1 MVIRS
6 PEQDRQRH
14 AGWEASTEE
23 VQADPMLAL
32 SEERRASPIAIGL
45 AGLFGL
51 VVVVTLFYGLN
62 RDPGPPTTPVAS
74 NTESAP
80 AAPPST
86 SGSAT
91 PSTDA
96 NAQSPGDKAGTAKH
110 GTGSG
115 QSSATPQPANQGQ
128 ADRPGRSGENR

>member
-6 PEQDRQRH
+6 PERERELH
-14 AGWEASTEE
+14 TGWEAKTEE

-32 SEERRASPIAIGL
+32 SEERRANPVAIAL
-45 AGLFGL
+45 TALFGL

-62 RDPGPPTTPVAS
+62 RDPGPPNTSVS
-74 NTESAP
+74 SSTESAP
-80 AAPPST
+80 ATPPST
-86 SGSAT
+86 SGSAA

-96 NAQSPGDKAGTAKH
+96 NAQSPADKAGTAKH